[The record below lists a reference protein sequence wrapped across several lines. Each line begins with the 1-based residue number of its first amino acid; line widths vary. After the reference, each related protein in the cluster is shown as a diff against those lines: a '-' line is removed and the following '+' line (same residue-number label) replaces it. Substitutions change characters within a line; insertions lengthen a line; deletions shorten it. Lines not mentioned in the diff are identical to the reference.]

1 MLGPK
6 TDRSVSELVDTEV
19 KLAGVELSQP
29 EASEVAGTGV
39 DVEVKPDDS
48 EVARSGVDDKRGEGW
63 EPSTGNL
70 LNDYVRVVCLL
81 NLMKLHH
88 LADEG

>member
-6 TDRSVSELVDTEV
+6 TDKSVSELVDTGV
-19 KLAGVELSQP
+19 KLAGVEP

-48 EVARSGVDDKRGEGW
+48 EVAKSGADDKE
-63 EPSTGNL
+63 E
-70 LNDYVRVVCLL
+70 RVGSRPLEIEDSLGKSV
-81 NLMKLHH
+81 K
-88 LADEG
+88 